1 MNFKYCRFQKEIVLR
16 CVRWYLAY
24 PLSLR
29 RVEEMMTER
38 GVSVDH
44 STINRWVNKFS
55 PLLEAE
61 ARRRQMLGLGR
72 WVVSEKWLCA
82 SYLQPQLFET
92 AQAILRKNAKF
103 NPAQLV
109 NVCPDTSWGHQLS
122 RLFEARTLV
131 F

>member
-1 MNFKYCRFQKEIVLR
+1 
-16 CVRWYLAY
+16 
-24 PLSLR
+24 
-29 RVEEMMTER
+29 MTER

-103 NPAQLV
+103 NHRIYQGQRTYFLKRYLVRQRWQSPA
-109 NVCPDTSWGHQLS
+109 
-122 RLFEARTLV
+122 R
-131 F
+131 